1 MGTMRAWR
9 FLLKKAGLLDSLIVT
24 NVTERPGRALA
35 SMAGIAVSIVLI
47 VVTVGL
53 ARGMLRSAGERQGAV
68 GAEILFQAP
77 GSFGPGVTAAPLALP
92 VAYATAIEGLQGV
105 RSATPVGR
113 YVQSGGGG
121 LGFEL
126 IEGVVFETTSEDYA
140 TYPQITGIRI
150 AAGRVPKAD
159 DEVIVDRIR
168 AEQQH
173 TDLGAHLF
181 ILGRE
186 FTVVGIYEPEVGAR
200 IKMRLETM
208 QSMLGAAG
216 KASWVLVKC
225 ESPAI
230 QETVAM
236 RIEDRFPGNQIIFTR
251 DIPGFFEK
259 GIPSL
264 SVFLDVVVM
273 LAMAI
278 STLIILLA
286 MYTAVNERTREIG
299 ILKSLGASR
308 GFIIGVIEREAL
320 FLSFLGV
327 LLGFVFAAL
336 TRFAILRFTT
346 LSVDIELE
354 WLGWSAAAA
363 LCAGA
368 VGALYPA
375 LRAAN
380 QDPVRALAH
389 E

>member
-1 MGTMRAWR
+1 MRAWR

-24 NVTERPGRALA
+24 NITERPGRALA

-47 VVTVGL
+47 VVTIGL
-53 ARGMLRSAGERQGAV
+53 AHGMLRSAGERQSAV
-68 GAEILFQAP
+68 GAELLFQPP
-77 GSFGPGVTAAPLALP
+77 GGFGPGVTTTPLALP
-92 VAYATAIEGLQGV
+92 VPYAAAIEELQGV

-126 IEGVVFETTSEDYA
+126 IEGVVFETKEDCA
-140 TYPQITGIRI
+140 TYPQITDIRLVS
-150 AAGRVPKAD
+150 GREPRPD
-159 DEVIVDRIR
+159 NEVIVDRVR
-168 AEQQH
+168 AEEQN
-173 TDLGAHLF
+173 TDVGSSVQ

-200 IKMRLETM
+200 MKIPLETM
-208 QSMLGAAG
+208 QRMLGAAG

-230 QETVAM
+230 QEEVAV

-251 DIPGFFEK
+251 DIPVFFEK

-264 SVFLDVVVM
+264 SVFLDVVVV
-273 LAMAI
+273 LAVAI

-308 GFIIGVIEREAL
+308 VFIIGVIEREAL
-320 FLSFLGV
+320 LLSFLGV
-327 LLGFVFAAL
+327 VLGFLVAAI
-336 TRFAILRFTT
+336 TRVAILRFTT
-346 LSVDIELE
+346 LSVDVELE
-354 WLGWSAAAA
+354 WLGLAAAAA
-363 LCAGA
+363 LGAGA
-368 VGALYPA
+368 AGALYPA

-380 QDPVRALAH
+380 QDPIRALAH